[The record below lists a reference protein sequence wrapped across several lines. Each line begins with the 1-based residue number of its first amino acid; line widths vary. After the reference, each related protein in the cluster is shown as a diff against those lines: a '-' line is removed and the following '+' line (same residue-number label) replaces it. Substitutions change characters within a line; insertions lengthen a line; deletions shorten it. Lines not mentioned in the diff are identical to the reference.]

1 MPTSTTERSKGVFIA
16 GPAVGLFRSSCE
28 PIAMGAIYRLGA
40 TGKQFAAKPD
50 MLLQQSPAEKA

>member
-1 MPTSTTERSKGVFIA
+1 VPFA
-16 GPAVGLFRSSCE
+16 GPVVGLFRSSCE

-50 MLLQQSPAEKA
+50 FMLNQGPEEKT